1 MAEVT
6 PDGQV
11 LQEWF
16 GRKGATFLHR
26 FQWKT
31 GETVATAQP
40 VNLAGW
46 IARLHF
52 RLKADDEAILL
63 ALTTEN
69 GGIAL
74 GVGGNGWVDLVVTAA
89 QTKLLPKK
97 AVFDLE
103 LESPTGFVRNIKGG
117 TFELGSNVTREA

>member
-1 MAEVT
+1 VAEVT

-11 LQEWF
+11 IAEWF
-16 GRKGATFLHR
+16 GRQGATFNR
-26 FQWKT
+26 RYRWST
-31 GETVATAQP
+31 GKPAVP
-40 VNLAGW
+40 VDLSGW
-46 IARLHF
+46 IARMHL
-52 RLKADDEAILL
+52 RTKVDDAVILL

-74 GVGGNGWVDLVVTAA
+74 EVSGAGWIDIVISAT

-103 LESPTGFVRNIKGG
+103 LESATGFVRNLVGG
-117 TFELGSNVTREA
+117 TLELGSNATREV